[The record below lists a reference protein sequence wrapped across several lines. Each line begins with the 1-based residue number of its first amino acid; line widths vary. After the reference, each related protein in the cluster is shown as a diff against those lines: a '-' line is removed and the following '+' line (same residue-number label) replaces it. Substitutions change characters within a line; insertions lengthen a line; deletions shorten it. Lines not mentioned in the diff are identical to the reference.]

1 MTIGR
6 DTGFQERLY
15 LSLATKSAQHKA
27 EYGVLQVT
35 GPNVWNWQT
44 GQGQDSPFPSWEVGC
59 KMSGLNACCLGGPQ
73 PYTH

>member
-35 GPNVWNWQT
+35 GPNVWNWQSPHRARS
-44 GQGQDSPFPSWEVGC
+44 GLPFP
-59 KMSGLNACCLGGPQ
+59 
-73 PYTH
+73 